1 MTEVAPARFGAVE
14 AGGTKFVCLL
24 GSSPDDIEAR
34 TRIPTGADPQATLAE
49 VVAFFAGSTPPAAVG
64 IASFGPV
71 ELRPR
76 PPALR
81 AHHLHPQAR
90 LARRRPRR
98 PDPGG
103 AGRADRLRHR
113 RRGRRARRGPL
124 GCGAGAVDLRLHDRR
139 HRDRRRRGRR
149 GPAGVGARARRD
161 GTHRR
166 APPARRHL
174 PGPLPLPRRLPG
186 GHGRG
191 RRDRGAVRPP
201 RRAVSTATTCGRRS
215 SGRPATWP
223 RGCARSS
230 TRSPR
235 SAS

>member
-34 TRIPTGADPQATLAE
+34 TRIPTGADPRGDAGRGRRVLRRLAAARGRGHR
-49 VVAFFAGSTPPAAVG
+49 VVRPRRAA
-64 IASFGPV
+64 A
-71 ELRPR
+71 R

-81 AHHLHPQAR
+81 PHHLHPQAR

-139 HRDRRRRGRR
+139 HRDRRGGGRR
-149 GPAGVGARARRD
+149 GPARVGARARRD
-161 GTHRR
+161 GAHRR

-174 PGPLPLPRRLPG
+174 PGPLPVPRRLPG